1 MNDTEHFLD
10 LCPCKVGIGH
20 NLFSIIFTDL
30 GQFAIELNQ
39 NLVEVNFWSRFR
51 FVPQRPITISYMQV
65 LTRFFWFCSGA
76 NFSILQKVPTESNK
90 YLGIGATVFFTGIF
104 ASLAGFYALY
114 TVFQTWTFA
123 LFFGLLWGAMVFNL
137 DRFIV
142 SSMRKKEQGW
152 SEWKLAL
159 PRLVLALLL
168 AVVISKPLELKL
180 FEREINR
187 KLDEQKIEFIKQSK
201 DSLANGFPEI
211 QVLETEKGVL
221 KEEVNQAR
229 AYRDKL
235 QQEYDAERFG
245 EKTASTSGKVGLGT
259 NAKKK
264 EQQLDAAQEDLKV
277 LSIRNEERIQEL
289 DVQIEEFRAKRQ
301 LEFEKQVPGI
311 DGFDGL
317 AARMDGLA
325 KLTEQSEAMAT
336 AELFLVLL
344 FIAIE
349 TAPIF
354 VKLISARGP
363 YDELLELH
371 EDQVKLYKNEKWER
385 ASGESEARLSYF
397 KATHFYASELSAAA
411 TNVANEQKS
420 EMGKKR
426 SSGKVENR

>member
-1 MNDTEHFLD
+1 
-10 LCPCKVGIGH
+10 
-20 NLFSIIFTDL
+20 
-30 GQFAIELNQ
+30 
-39 NLVEVNFWSRFR
+39 
-51 FVPQRPITISYMQV
+51 MQA

-76 NFSILQKVPTESNK
+76 NYNLLQKTPTESNK

-104 ASLAGFYALY
+104 AAWAGFYALY
-114 TVFQTWTFA
+114 TVFQSWSIA
-123 LFFGLLWGAMVFNL
+123 LFFALLWGTMIFNL

-168 AVVISKPLELKL
+168 ALVISKPLELKL

-201 DSLANGFPEI
+201 DSLAKGFPEI
-211 QVLETEKGVL
+211 QALENEKEAL
-221 KEEVNQAR
+221 REEVNQAR

-235 QQEYDAERFG
+235 QLEYDAERFG

-264 EQQLDAAQEDLKV
+264 EQQLDAAQEDLKA
-277 LSIRNEERIQEL
+277 LSARNDMRMQEL

-311 DGFDGL
+311 DGFDGF

-325 KLTEQSEAMAT
+325 KLTEESEAMAT

-354 VKLISARGP
+354 VKLISTRGP
-363 YDELLELH
+363 YDELLDLH
-371 EDQVKLYKNEKWER
+371 EDQVKLYKNEKWQR
-385 ASGESEARLSYF
+385 ATGESEARLNYF
-397 KATHFYASELSAAA
+397 KSTHFYASDLAAA
-411 TNVANEQKS
+411 TTNAANEQKYGLGRTPAVEKS
-420 EMGKKR
+420 KKK
-426 SSGKVENR
+426 GQYINFF

>member
-1 MNDTEHFLD
+1 
-10 LCPCKVGIGH
+10 
-20 NLFSIIFTDL
+20 
-30 GQFAIELNQ
+30 
-39 NLVEVNFWSRFR
+39 
-51 FVPQRPITISYMQV
+51 MQV

-76 NFSILQKVPTESNK
+76 NFSILQKAPTESNK
-90 YLGIGATVFFTGIF
+90 YLGIGATVFFTGFF
-104 ASLAGFYALY
+104 AALAGFYALY
-114 TVFQTWTFA
+114 TVFQSWWIALVFA
-123 LFFGLLWGAMVFNL
+123 LLWGAMIFNL

-152 SEWKLAL
+152 SEWRLAL
-159 PRLVLALLL
+159 PRLALALLL

-187 KLDEQKIEFIKQSK
+187 KLDEQKIAFIKQSK
-201 DSLANGFPEI
+201 DSLAKGFPEI
-211 QVLETEKGVL
+211 QALETEKEAL
-221 KEEVNQAR
+221 KKEVHQAR
-229 AYRDKL
+229 TFRDKL

-245 EKTASTSGKVGLGT
+245 EKTASTSGKIGLGT

-264 EQQLDAAQEDLKV
+264 EQQLDAAQEDLKA
-277 LSIRNEERIQEL
+277 LSARNDMRMQKLE
-289 DVQIEEFRAKRQ
+289 VQIEEFRAKRQ

-311 DGFDGL
+311 DGFDGF

-325 KLTEQSEAMAT
+325 KLTEESEAMAT

-354 VKLISARGP
+354 VKLISTRGP

-371 EDQVKLYKNEKWER
+371 EDQVKLYKNEKWQR

-397 KATHFYASELSAAA
+397 KATHFYASELAAA
-411 TNVANEQKS
+411 SINAENEQKS
-420 EMGKKR
+420 ELSKKR
-426 SSGKVENR
+426 AIGKMENR

>member
-1 MNDTEHFLD
+1 
-10 LCPCKVGIGH
+10 
-20 NLFSIIFTDL
+20 
-30 GQFAIELNQ
+30 
-39 NLVEVNFWSRFR
+39 
-51 FVPQRPITISYMQV
+51 MQV

-76 NFSILQKVPTESNK
+76 NFPLLQKVPTESTK
-90 YLGIGATVFFTGIF
+90 YVGIGATVFFTGVF

-114 TVFQTWTFA
+114 TVFQTWGIA
-123 LFFGLLWGAMVFNL
+123 LFFGLLWGAMIFNL

-142 SSMRKKEQGW
+142 SSMRKKAQGW

-201 DSLANGFPEI
+201 DSLAKGFPEI
-211 QVLETEKGVL
+211 QALEGEKEGL
-221 KEEVNQAR
+221 KKEERQAR
-229 AYRDKL
+229 DYRDKS

-264 EQQLDAAQEDLKV
+264 EQQLDAAQKALDELMKSNQSRFLDL
-277 LSIRNEERIQEL
+277 
-289 DVQIEEFRAKRQ
+289 DTQIELLRAQRQ
-301 LEFEKQVPGI
+301 AEFEKQAPSI
-311 DGFDGL
+311 AGFDGF

-325 KLTEQSEAMAT
+325 KLTQESEAMAT
-336 AELFLVLL
+336 AQVFLVLL

-371 EDQVKLYKNEKWER
+371 EDQVKLYKQEKWQR

-397 KATHFYASELSAAA
+397 KSTHFYASELAAA
-411 TNVANEQKS
+411 STNAENEQKS
-420 EMGKKR
+420 ELGKKR
-426 SSGKVENR
+426 SSGKMENR